1 MSSSICRIGIVCLL
15 MGSITGC
22 GAGNNGRLPVSGVIT
37 LKGEPLDDGT
47 IEFSSSSVKSGA
59 SIIRGKYSMPA
70 DQGLSPGKYK
80 VMITAGDGKTPADSP
95 DGMPGP
101 TGANIISKD
110 RIPAEYN
117 TNSTQEVT
125 VTDKGPNKF
134 DFTIP

>member
-1 MSSSICRIGIVCLL
+1 MSSLICRIGIVCLL

-22 GAGNNGRLPVSGVIT
+22 GPGNNGRFPVNGVVT
-37 LKGEPLDDGT
+37 LKGEALDDGT

-59 SIIRGKYSMPA
+59 PIIKGKYSMPA

-80 VMITAGDGKTPADSP
+80 VMITAGDGKTPAASP
-95 DGMPGP
+95 DGAPGP
-101 TGANIISKD
+101 AGANIISKD

-117 TNSTQEVT
+117 TNSTQEIT

>member
-1 MSSSICRIGIVCLL
+1 MSSSICRMGIVCLL
-15 MGSITGC
+15 LGSITGC

-37 LKGEPLDDGT
+37 LKGEALDDGT

-59 SIIRGKYSMPA
+59 SIIKGKYSMPA

-80 VMITAGDGKTPADSP
+80 VIITAGDGRTPADSA

-101 TGANIISKD
+101 TGANIVSKD

-117 TNSTQEVT
+117 TNSTQEIA
-125 VTDKGPNKF
+125 VTDAGPNKF

>member
-1 MSSSICRIGIVCLL
+1 MSSSIRRIGSVFLL
-15 MGSITGC
+15 FASIIGC
-22 GAGNNGRLPVSGVIT
+22 GGGTGGRVPVTGVIT
-37 LKGEPLDDGT
+37 LKGVPLDDGT
-47 IEFSSSSVKSGA
+47 IEFSSPSVKSGA
-59 SIIRGKYSMPA
+59 SIIKGKYSMPA
-70 DQGLSPGKYK
+70 DQGLTPGKYK

>member
-15 MGSITGC
+15 LGSITGC

-37 LKGEPLDDGT
+37 LKGEALDDGT

-59 SIIRGKYSMPA
+59 PIIKGKYSMPA

-80 VMITAGDGKTPADSP
+80 VMITAGDGKTPIESP
-95 DGMPGP
+95 DGLPGP
-101 TGANIISKD
+101 TGTNIISKD
-110 RIPAEYN
+110 RIPPEYN

>member
-1 MSSSICRIGIVCLL
+1 MGIVCLL
-15 MGSITGC
+15 LGSITGC

-37 LKGEPLDDGT
+37 LKGEALDDGT

-59 SIIRGKYSMPA
+59 SIIKGKYSMPA

-80 VMITAGDGKTPADSP
+80 VIITAGDGRTPADSA

-101 TGANIISKD
+101 TGANIVSKD

-117 TNSTQEVT
+117 TNSTQEIT
-125 VTDKGPNKF
+125 VTDAGPNKF

>member
-15 MGSITGC
+15 LGSITGC

-47 IEFSSSSVKSGA
+47 IEFSSPSVKSGA
-59 SIIRGKYSMPA
+59 SIIKGKYSMPA

-95 DGMPGP
+95 DGLPGP
-101 TGANIISKD
+101 TGANIISMD

>member
-1 MSSSICRIGIVCLL
+1 MSRIGIVLL
-15 MGSITGC
+15 FIASLTGC
-22 GAGNNGRLPVSGVIT
+22 GGGTGGRVPVTGVVT

-59 SIIRGKYSMPA
+59 AIVKGKYSMPA
-70 DQGLSPGKYK
+70 DQGLTPGKYK
-80 VMITAGDGKTPADSP
+80 VIITAGDGKTPADSA
-95 DGMPGP
+95 DGLPGP

-117 TNSTQEVT
+117 TNSKQEVT

>member
-1 MSSSICRIGIVCLL
+1 MSSSICRMGIVCLL
-15 MGSITGC
+15 LGSITGC

-37 LKGEPLDDGT
+37 LKGEALDDGT

-59 SIIRGKYSMPA
+59 SIIKGKYSMPA

-80 VMITAGDGKTPADSP
+80 VIITAGDGRTPADSA

-101 TGANIISKD
+101 TGANIVSKD

-117 TNSTQEVT
+117 TNSTQEIT
-125 VTDKGPNKF
+125 VTDAGPNKF

>member
-15 MGSITGC
+15 LGSITGC

-37 LKGEPLDDGT
+37 LKGEALDDGT
-47 IEFSSSSVKSGA
+47 IEFSSPSVKSGA
-59 SIIRGKYSMPA
+59 SIIKGKYSMPA

-80 VMITAGDGKTPADSP
+80 VIITAGDGRTPADSA

-101 TGANIISKD
+101 TGANIVSKD

-117 TNSTQEVT
+117 TNSTQEIT
-125 VTDKGPNKF
+125 VTDAGPNKF

>member
-1 MSSSICRIGIVCLL
+1 MGIVCLL

-22 GAGNNGRLPVSGVIT
+22 SAGNSGRLPVSGVVT
-37 LKGEPLDDGT
+37 LKGEALDDGT

-59 SIIRGKYSMPA
+59 PIIKGKYSMPA
-70 DQGLSPGKYK
+70 DQGLAPGKYK
-80 VMITAGDGKTPADSP
+80 VIITAGDGKTPAASP
-95 DGMPGP
+95 DGLPGP
-101 TGANIISKD
+101 AGANIISKD
-110 RIPAEYN
+110 RIPAEYS